1 MKKTAIAL
9 CLLAAPCFAMAADDR
24 GAYLGLSKVATVND
38 DCSWCDTSGTGFE
51 AGFYFNKIVGIE
63 AKFADTEFDDDSSVD
78 AEFKYFG
85 ANIGH
90 TFNTSWVRFYGKAGA
105 VSVTQKDSYWDES
118 ETDESL
124 ALGVGVTFTPF
135 AHQSG
140 VYFKIESLAA
150 EVFDDSI
157 GYSQLTI
164 GYQF

>member
-1 MKKTAIAL
+1 MNKTAIAL
-9 CLLAAPCFAMAADDR
+9 CLLAIPSLSMAQDDR
-24 GAYLGLSKVATVND
+24 GAYVGLSKVVTVNN
-38 DCSWCDTSGTGFE
+38 DCSECDTSGTGFE
-51 AGFYFNKIVGIE
+51 AGFYFNKIVGVE
-63 AKFADTEFDDDSSVD
+63 AKFADTEFDEDSSID

-105 VSVTQKDSYWDES
+105 VSVNQTDGYWDES

-150 EVFDDSI
+150 EVFSNTI